1 MRRKSGQRTKFEDAL
16 TQVGVSIQEGPLRWS
31 TLKDL

>member
-1 MRRKSGQRTKFEDAL
+1 MRRKSGQRTKFED
-16 TQVGVSIQEGPLRWS
+16 TPMRVGASIPRAPLRRE